1 MCIQQIDNN
10 KTEFRIIFCI
20 FAYMRKLKSTILT
33 TTFCCL
39 LLACGNSERRFDELQ
54 KQRLIVEDS
63 IGNGHDAYAF
73 RETDKF
79 MSEAAD
85 STTYYLWLSTR
96 NKAFYTKMMA
106 DSMLMAGHR
115 IEAYLK
121 RNEKKDDK
129 ATTILRAEWLM
140 SQGVI
145 QTAFMGRPDL
155 GLNYN
160 TKATALIR
168 KHKGNNELLLSALTN
183 TADYYR
189 QMGKLDLSAD
199 AYTQALALA
208 DSMQDN
214 RNAPVVVELGIATA
228 YSFMADYDNSEYWWK
243 RIETK
248 ADSMLYDDQFI
259 FYNNRG
265 NDLYFQHKYK
275 EAMPYFEK
283 AVQLVRG
290 KEQKQWDYYTALA
303 NMGENY
309 VCLGQADKGRQALN
323 EADAFFK
330 QVGFDIGA
338 YYTTTSYIKLAL
350 LEGKPASAIDIIK
363 RAKQPE
369 PVIPTAIMQRL
380 EAVEKTMCAIG
391 NYREAYATHKRL
403 DNIRDSVQAENA
415 RMRMNTNLLRFK
427 HDKQLAQ
434 QQHTIDQQHIISL
447 TAWGLCAVS
456 LLAIAVLATLF
467 RLQRKKSQLR
477 EMEERQ
483 KLVKLRM
490 ENARNRISPHFVYNA
505 LNHELLAQIK
515 GQKVDL
521 FSLTQLLRR
530 GISQASNLETTL
542 KEEME
547 FVDYYV
553 GIEGRQMGDDFSY
566 ATYIDPAVD
575 MAAVRLPAMVVQIFV
590 ENAIKHGLRAMTPRE
605 GAQRML
611 RIRISRSDEQHTMV
625 EVTDNGLGLSVS
637 GKDST
642 HTGMRIVRQTIQILN
657 DRNKHDITFGI
668 ENCSTLEAGHT
679 GCRSWIAIPDDY
691 NYDI

>member
-1 MCIQQIDNN
+1 
-10 KTEFRIIFCI
+10 
-20 FAYMRKLKSTILT
+20 MRKLKPTILT
-33 TTFCCL
+33 TTLCCL
-39 LLACGNSERRFDELQ
+39 LLACGDSEMHFNELQ

-79 MSEAAD
+79 MREAHD

-106 DSMLMAGHR
+106 DSMLMVGHR

-129 ATTILRAEWLM
+129 PTTILRAEWLM

-145 QTAFMGRPDL
+145 ETAFMGRPDL

-160 TKATALIR
+160 KQATTLIR
-168 KHKGNNELLLSALTN
+168 KYKGNNELLLSALTN

-199 AYTQALALA
+199 AYIQALSLA

-214 RNAPVVVELGIATA
+214 RNAPIVVELGIATA
-228 YSFMADYDNSEYWWK
+228 YSFMADYDNSEHWWK
-243 RIETK
+243 RIEAK

-265 NDLYFQHKYK
+265 NDLYFQRKYK

-290 KEQKQWDYYTALA
+290 KQQKQWDYYTALA

-309 VCLGQADKGRQALN
+309 VCLGQIDKGRLALN

-330 QVGFDIGA
+330 QVGFDIGT

-350 LEGKPASAIDIIK
+350 LEDKPNVAINIIK
-363 RAKQPE
+363 QATQPE
-369 PVIPTAIMQRL
+369 PVIPTAVMQRL
-380 EAVEKTMCAIG
+380 ETVEKAMCATG
-391 NYREAYATHKRL
+391 NYHEAYTIHKRL

-434 QQHTIDQQHIISL
+434 QHTIDQQRIISL
-447 TAWGLCAVS
+447 TAWGLCAVA

-477 EMEERQ
+477 EMEERE

-515 GQKVDL
+515 GQKIDL
-521 FSLTQLLRR
+521 YSLTQLLRR

-547 FVDYYV
+547 FVDYYI

-566 ATYIDPAVD
+566 VTYIDPDVD
-575 MAAVRLPAMVVQIFV
+575 IAAVRLPAMVVQIFV
-590 ENAIKHGLRAMTPRE
+590 ENAIKHGLRAMAPRE
-605 GAQRML
+605 AAQRML
-611 RIRISRSDEQHTMV
+611 HIRISRSNEQQTMV
-625 EVTDNGLGLSVS
+625 EVIDNGLGLAAS

-642 HTGMRIVRQTIQILN
+642 HIGMRIVRQTIQILN
-657 DRNKHDITFGI
+657 DRNKHNITFGI

-691 NYDI
+691 NYNI